1 MHPNM
6 LKNWWT
12 RDKALHSYVFCQF
25 LIGIPFAVFNTYVV
39 YQLQVVGY
47 LIGTDKQGQPCT
59 TYCIVPWG
67 NSQLDLNSVLLYLNA
82 LAFGLGGACSL
93 FLCAYS
99 DYWAK
104 KHLLVSF
111 FIICYGI
118 FSIPVYWLQGYNN
131 HDFATLIALYV
142 LFNIVTLILI
152 AVLNIYI
159 PYCMRQNYKEG
170 AVLQGNREIPTMV
183 LLVSYLHITEGSR
196 PADINPLSSDTA
208 TTAKRRYAFNMSIFG
223 SVAVSVGGILAYVI
237 TIILSQ
243 TLSGTAAQSS

>member
-1 MHPNM
+1 MN
-6 LKNWWT
+6 LATWWA
-12 RDKALHSYVFCQF
+12 RDTALHNYVFCQF
-25 LIGIPFAVFNTYVV
+25 LIGIPFAVFNTYVI

-47 LIGTDKQGQPCT
+47 IIGTDKQGQPCT

-67 NSQLDLNSVLLYLNA
+67 NAQLDLNSVLLYLNA

-99 DYWAK
+99 DFWAK

-111 FIICYGI
+111 FIICYGV
-118 FSIPVYWLQGYNN
+118 FAIPAYWLQGYND
-131 HDFATLIALYV
+131 HDFAALIALYV

-159 PYCMRQNYKEG
+159 PHCMRQKYKEG
-170 AVLQGNREIPTMV
+170 AVLQGDRKILP
-183 LLVSYLHITEGSR
+183 LDLAGPCLHVIEGIR
-196 PADINPLSSDTA
+196 PADVTPLSSDTA
-208 TTAKRRYAFNMSIFG
+208 TSARRRYAFNMSIFG
-223 SVAVSVGGILAYVI
+223 SVAVSIGGILAYVV

>member
-6 LKNWWT
+6 LVHWWT
-12 RDKALHSYVFCQF
+12 RDTALHSYVFCQF

-67 NSQLDLNSVLLYLNA
+67 NTRLDLNSVLLYLNA

-99 DYWAK
+99 DYWSR

-111 FIICYGI
+111 FIICYGA
-118 FSIPVYWLQGYNN
+118 FSIPVYWLQDYNS

-159 PYCMRQNYKEG
+159 PYCMRQNYNKGG
-170 AVLQGNREIPTMV
+170 ALQGDGKVLQRCPRPHAYRVQNAPDPPT
-183 LLVSYLHITEGSR
+183 
-196 PADINPLSSDTA
+196 
-208 TTAKRRYAFNMSIFG
+208 
-223 SVAVSVGGILAYVI
+223 
-237 TIILSQ
+237 
-243 TLSGTAAQSS
+243 

>member
-1 MHPNM
+1 M

-12 RDKALHSYVFCQF
+12 RDTALHSYVFCQF
-25 LIGIPFAVFNTYVV
+25 LIGIPFAVFNTYVI

-67 NSQLDLNSVLLYLNA
+67 NTRLDLNSVLLYLNA

-99 DYWAK
+99 DYWAR

-111 FIICYGI
+111 FIICYGT
-118 FSIPVYWLQGYNN
+118 FSIPVYWLQGHDS

-170 AVLQGNREIPTMV
+170 AALQCDREVLPGCPRPHAYKVQNAPDPPT
-183 LLVSYLHITEGSR
+183 SIHSR
-196 PADINPLSSDTA
+196 LTQPRARKGDTPSTCLSS
-208 TTAKRRYAFNMSIFG
+208 
-223 SVAVSVGGILAYVI
+223 VASP
-237 TIILSQ
+237 SR
-243 TLSGTAAQSS
+243 